1 MGRLRSAA
9 CPDICCKEANLTLID
24 NVRNEDLTAIL
35 AHVDAG
41 ADINQ
46 ADENGLTPLMIA
58 SGFGRAHVVEI
69 LLSGGANLH
78 ATEPRMGA
86 TALHKA
92 AQSGDADVIAL
103 LLDHG
108 AFIDQ
113 QTPTLGHT
121 ALMDAVLHK
130 QETAVRRLLDRGA
143 QTGLRTHYDKT
154 ALDLARADDLIEIAR
169 LLEAAQERISARAAS
184 QALMLAVQ
192 ANDVEEV
199 RQRIADGAWI
209 DERAPMLGTLDD
221 DYTPLG
227 LAARDGRAEI
237 VRALLEAGA
246 DISLL
251 NGLMRATAGHEAG
264 YMGHADVARLL
275 VQHRDGGR
283 ALDIDAQGAYNG
295 YTALHDAVWHGH
307 LAVAVVLVEA
317 GARLDL
323 ETHAGM
329 TARQLAISLGYDDI
343 ARLLSEAG
351 PRRGPDDV
359 RSHA

>member
-1 MGRLRSAA
+1 
-9 CPDICCKEANLTLID
+9 
-24 NVRNEDLTAIL
+24 
-35 AHVDAG
+35 
-41 ADINQ
+41 
-46 ADENGLTPLMIA
+46 
-58 SGFGRAHVVEI
+58 
-69 LLSGGANLH
+69 
-78 ATEPRMGA
+78 MGA

-92 AQSGDADVIAL
+92 AQSGDEDVIAL

-143 QTGLRTHYDKT
+143 KTGIRTHYDKT
-154 ALDLARADDLIEIAR
+154 ALDLAHADGLSRIAW
-169 LLEAAQERISARAAS
+169 LMEAAQERTSAYAAS
-184 QALMLAVQ
+184 QALVAGVK
-192 ANDVEEV
+192 ANDVDKV
-199 RQRIADGAWI
+199 RRLIADGACI
-209 DERAPMLGTLDD
+209 DERTPMLGTLDD

-227 LAARDGRAEI
+227 LAARDGHAEI
-237 VRALLEAGA
+237 VHALLEAGA
-246 DISLL
+246 DISRL

-275 VQHRDGGR
+275 VQHRDGCL

-295 YTALHDAVWHGH
+295 YTALHDAVWHDH

-329 TARQLAISLGYDDI
+329 TAHQLAISLGYDDI
-343 ARLLSEAG
+343 ALLLREAG
-351 PRRGPDDV
+351 QRRGPEGDGG
-359 RSHA
+359 RA